1 MGKVLLRCKRNTSPY
16 STGNGHKKLADDL
29 FLWALQIAVAAG
41 IIGLALVVCCA
52 LIATAELKEKRTVL
66 YGLGS
71 GEEQEADNSMVTTF
85 ATFDGQDEWIE
96 ETLGAEYY
104 AELFEE
110 IAEAEETEKAIEE
123 VKVAID
129 EAKNEH
135 KILETFAMGADAPLA

>member
-1 MGKVLLRCKRNTSPY
+1 MVKVYGTNPVSQEETRAPVNTS
-16 STGNGHKKLADDL
+16 KQLM
-29 FLWALQIAVAAG
+29 VAAG

-71 GEEQEADNSMVTTF
+71 GEEQDGENAIATTF

-96 ETLGAEYY
+96 ETLGEEYY
-104 AELFEE
+104 VELFEE
-110 IAEAEETEKAIEE
+110 IAEAEETEEAIEE

-135 KILETFAMGADAPLA
+135 KILETFAMGADAPLE